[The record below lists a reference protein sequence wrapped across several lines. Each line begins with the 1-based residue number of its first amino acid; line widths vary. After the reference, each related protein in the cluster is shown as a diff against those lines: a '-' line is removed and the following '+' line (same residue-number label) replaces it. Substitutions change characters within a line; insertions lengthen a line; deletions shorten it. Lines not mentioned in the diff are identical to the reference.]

1 MKKFSLK
8 LFKNEKGAMDNILVT
23 LLLVIIGVALVIGLK
38 SWMEDQVSDVQ
49 TAAETKIQSAT
60 TDSNGS

>member
-1 MKKFSLK
+1 MKKINSR
-8 LFKNEKGAMDNILVT
+8 LFRNEKGAMDNILVT

-38 SWMEDQVSDVQ
+38 SWMETQVSDVQ

-60 TDSNGS
+60 SDSNGS

>member
-1 MKKFSLK
+1 MKKINSR
-8 LFKNEKGAMDNILVT
+8 LFGNEKGAMDNILVT

-38 SWMEDQVSDVQ
+38 SWMETQVSDVQ

-60 TDSNGS
+60 SDSNGS